1 VVITNQ
7 VLLSSLEEI
16 LKDRDTKEWVETIAS
31 ESARLNYPKHVA
43 EYLLYRK
50 ITIKRLITNFRK
62 DQIKETKKVQEF
74 VNFML
79 KKLAASTVANYVS
92 AIKSRIKY
100 DGIQLTRDIRIPNRH
115 LHPTIA
121 TEVVPTKEQIISL
134 LRNAKPSSQVIIT
147 LIGFLGVRFNVIGDL
162 RISDFPEMSVSEK
175 KIIFEKI
182 PTRVKIRAVLSKNKK
197 ELLSKNKKEYQTFLI
212 EFGCM
217 ILKNW
222 LELRM
227 RQGEQLDSDSLII
240 PVDHEDASLRIRANI
255 IARRLYTVFNKIN
268 YTSRPYSI
276 KDFFATALLNSGI
289 QQNYQTFFMGHTGP
303 MQNEYSVRRQQPAE
317 QIEFM
322 RKLFKEKIG
331 PHLIPQENHSQV
343 AVKDAF
349 RKFAKE
355 MGLEIKDEAS
365 TDETIE
371 EIARVYGAAKEN
383 LSRRGKT
390 PKTRQKR
397 ISEKELDSYLDKGWE
412 LHNVLPSG
420 DLVIKNHHDK
430 TT

>member
-1 VVITNQ
+1 MVQANQ
-7 VLLSSLEEI
+7 ALLLKLEEI

-43 EYLLYRK
+43 EYLLNRK
-50 ITIKRLITNFRK
+50 ITIKRLITNFNR

-74 VNFML
+74 VNLML

-100 DGIQLTRDIRIPNRH
+100 DGIQLIRDIRIPNRH

-121 TEVVPTKEQIISL
+121 TEVVPTKGQIISF
-134 LRNAKPSSQVIIT
+134 LRNAKPSSQVIVA

-162 RISDFPEMSVSEK
+162 RISDFPEMRISDK
-175 KIIFEKI
+175 KVLFEKM
-182 PTRVKIRAVLSKNKK
+182 PTRVKIRAG
-197 ELLSKNKKEYQTFLI
+197 LSKNKKEYQTFLI

-222 LELRM
+222 LELRI

-240 PVDHEDASLRIRANI
+240 PTNSEEDASLRRRANI
-255 IARRLYTVFNKIN
+255 MARRLYTVFNKTD
-268 YTSRPYSI
+268 YKSRPYSI

-317 QIEFM
+317 QIELM
-322 RKLFKEKIG
+322 RKLFKEKIE

-349 RKFAKE
+349 KKLAKG
-355 MGLEIKDEAS
+355 MGLEVKDEAN

-371 EIARVYGAAKEN
+371 KIAMVYSAAKN
-383 LSRRGKT
+383 DLKNRLKT
-390 PKTRQKR
+390 AIKQKR
-397 ISEKELDSYLDKGWE
+397 IAEEELDKYLQKGWE
-412 LHNVLPSG
+412 LHTTLPSG
-420 DLVIKNHHDK
+420 DLVVKLSN
-430 TT
+430 

>member
-1 VVITNQ
+1 MVQANQ
-7 VLLSSLEEI
+7 ALLSNLEEI

-31 ESARLNYPKHVA
+31 ESARLNYPKHLA

-50 ITIKRLITNFRK
+50 IRIKRLITNFNK

-121 TEVVPTKEQIISL
+121 TEVIPTKEQIISF
-134 LRNAKPSSQVIIT
+134 LRNAKPSSQVIVA

-175 KIIFEKI
+175 KIIFEKM
-182 PTRVKIRAVLSKNKK
+182 PTRVKIRAG
-197 ELLSKNKKEYQTFLI
+197 LSKNKKEYQTFLI

-222 LELRM
+222 LELRI

-240 PVDHEDASLRIRANI
+240 PTVHDEDPSLRRRANI
-255 IARRLYTVFNKIN
+255 VARRLYTVFNKID
-268 YTSRPYSI
+268 YTSRPYSL

-317 QIEFM
+317 QIEIM
-322 RKLFKEKIG
+322 RKLFKEKIE
-331 PHLIPQENHSQV
+331 PHLVPQENHSHV
-343 AVKDAF
+343 VVKDAF
-349 RKFAKE
+349 KKFAKE
-355 MGLEIKDEAS
+355 MGLEVKTEAS

-371 EIARVYGAAKEN
+371 EIAKIYGAAKED
-383 LSRRGKT
+383 LSRRGKIQ
-390 PKTRQKR
+390 KTRQKR
-397 ISEKELDSYLDKGWE
+397 IHEEELDKFLEDGWSLDTI
-412 LHNVLPSG
+412 LPSG
-420 DLVIKNHHDK
+420 DLVVKLSI
-430 TT
+430 